1 MEAENIELN
10 EVEAQGTLL
19 LEVCLESGLGACAAG
34 RVDGQRQL
42 VQRRTTVA
50 EVVVWQQFH
59 TRQLQQQPPLQYTIY
74 VWLATNEIFHR

>member
-50 EVVVWQQFH
+50 EVVV
-59 TRQLQQQPPLQYTIY
+59 
-74 VWLATNEIFHR
+74 